1 MICPLDKEPFL
12 LDFKKTRKILKKL
25 NKSKELIQRHTF
37 NFWLFTMSVLKD
49 SFEEALY
56 HGDTSRVDEIVS
68 ESGFNPNG
76 KDVDGV
82 YYFTSIV
89 HCLDIRSD
97 KWFADYCMSLI
108 ARMKAKG
115 GNKTEAA
122 IKVAKSNKAHH
133 ELAYKKFKDQTNIDH
148 DMYECIISAYERAI
162 EELEK

>member
-1 MICPLDKEPFL
+1 MTHITKE
-12 LDFKKTRKILKKL
+12 
-25 NKSKELIQRHTF
+25 
-37 NFWLFTMSVLKD
+37 
-49 SFEEALY
+49 SFEEALN

-68 ESGFNPNG
+68 QSGFNPNG

-82 YYFTSIV
+82 YYFTSIIY
-89 HCLDIRSD
+89 CLDIRSD
-97 KWFADYCMSLI
+97 EWFADYCMSLI

-133 ELAYKKFKDQTNIDH
+133 ELVFKMFKDKTNIDH
-148 DMYECIISAYERAI
+148 EMYNSIISHYERAI